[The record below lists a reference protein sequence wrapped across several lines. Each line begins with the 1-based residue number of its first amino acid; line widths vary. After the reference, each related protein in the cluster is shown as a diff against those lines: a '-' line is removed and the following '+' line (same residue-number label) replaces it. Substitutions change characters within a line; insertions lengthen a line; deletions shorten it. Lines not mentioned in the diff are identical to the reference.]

1 MSISEIMITDLVVT
15 YLGNVA
21 GIDVA
26 GDIAIG
32 ARDLAPDA
40 LW

>member
-1 MSISEIMITDLVVT
+1 MSALDVIMTDLVGT
-15 YLGNVA
+15 YLGHVA

-26 GDIAIG
+26 GDITIG